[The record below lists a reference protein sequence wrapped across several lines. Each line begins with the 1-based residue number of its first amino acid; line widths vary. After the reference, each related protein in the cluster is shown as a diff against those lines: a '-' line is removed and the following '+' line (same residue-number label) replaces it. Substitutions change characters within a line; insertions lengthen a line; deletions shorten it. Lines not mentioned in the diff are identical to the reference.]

1 MKWNYRV
8 TITRDER
15 GDIYEIREVFY
26 DGGGAM
32 TATTIDPAEP
42 FGETLDELK
51 TNFKMMSRAFDLPVV
66 DVTGDKLEELPPTP
80 PGL

>member
-1 MKWNYRV
+1 MSWNYRV
-8 TITRDER
+8 TITRTEH
-15 GDIYEIREVFY
+15 GDLYEIREVY
-26 DGGGAM
+26 YHDDGSM
-32 TATTIDPAEP
+32 RATTVDAMEP